1 MKRTI
6 KTLALALAAIM
17 LLSVLLVGCSDTES
31 QNPDQQQ
38 DNAVDDSASEPTYE
52 ELVAK
57 LPTLKFLV
65 DDSDVA
71 QRDAQAFQEMWKR
84 NLGINVEIES
94 TTFQNR
100 RERMQSRD
108 YQIVYAGWG
117 PDYNDPMT
125 FMDLWIT
132 GSGLNE
138 ADYSNPQYDELIE
151 KAKNSADNNERMDA
165 MLEAEKIL
173 MEDMPIGPIYFRYRD
188 YVKKPEVKDEVRRY
202 IGPDLDL
209 YWTSVDGK
217 DTINLNLGT
226 EPPQMD
232 PQLTDDTISMQVING
247 VFEGLTRM
255 DKDGKAMPAMAE
267 KWDVSPDGM
276 KWTFHLRDAKW
287 SNGDPVTA
295 QDFEYAWKRALN
307 PETGAGYAYIM
318 YPIKNAEAYNTGKIT
333 DPNEVGV
340 KALDAKTL
348 EVTLELPTPYFDT
361 LTSFATYM
369 PLNQKFYES
378 VKDKYG
384 SEPENLIYN
393 GPWTISEWTHESKM
407 VLKKNPGYWNANAIK
422 LNTINYVMIN
432 DNTTGVNMF
441 ISGQLDMVGLRG
453 DQRDQLKNEGY
464 ELLHFSDGS
473 SWYLQF
479 NTKDPIMQN
488 AKIRKALTYALD
500 RNLYVK
506 NVLMNDS
513 KPALGYVP
521 DVMPGK
527 GGPGTFRKE
536 NGDLI
541 KDNNQE
547 EAKQLLIEGIKELGL
562 DK

>member
-1 MKRTI
+1 MTKLN
-6 KTLALALAAIM
+6 KKLSLLLAVVI
-17 LLSVLLVGCSDTES
+17 LLSITLIGCGSKNTTDENAQNSTEDAEY
-31 QNPDQQQ
+31 NK
-38 DNAVDDSASEPTYE
+38 
-52 ELVAK
+52 LIAK
-57 LPTLKFLV
+57 LPTIKFLV

-94 TTFQNR
+94 TTFKNR

-108 YQIVYAGWG
+108 YQIVYAGWF
-117 PDYNDPMT
+117 PDYNDPMS
-125 FMDLWIT
+125 FMDLWL
-132 GSGLNE
+132 SNSDLNE
-138 ADYSNPQYDELIE
+138 ADYSNPQYDELIQ
-151 KAKNSADNNERMDA
+151 KAKNSSDNNVRMDA
-165 MLEAEKIL
+165 MMQAEKIL
-173 MEDMPIGPIYFRYRD
+173 MNDMPIGPIYFRYRD
-188 YVKKPEVKDEVRRY
+188 YVKNPKVKDEVRRY
-202 IGPDLDL
+202 IGTDLDL
-209 YWTSVDGK
+209 YLTSVEGK
-217 DTINLNLGT
+217 DDINLNLTT

-232 PQLTDDTISMQVING
+232 PQLTDDAVSMQVING

-255 DKDGKAMPAMAE
+255 DKNGEAMPGIAE
-267 KWDVSPDGM
+267 KWEVSDDGM
-276 KWTFHLRDAKW
+276 VWTFHLRDAKW

-307 PETGAGYAYIM
+307 PNTGAVYAYIM
-318 YPIKNAEAYNTGKIT
+318 YPIKNAEAYNNGKIT
-333 DPNEVGV
+333 DPEQLGI
-340 KALDAKTL
+340 KALDEKTL

-369 PLNQKFYES
+369 PLNQKYYES
-378 VKDKYG
+378 IKDKYA
-384 SEPENLIYN
+384 SEAQNMIYN

-407 VLKKNPGYWNANAIK
+407 VLKKNPMYWNADAIK

-432 DNTTGVNMF
+432 DNTTSVNMF
-441 ISGQLDMVGLRG
+441 LSGQLDMTGLRG
-453 DQRDQLKNEGY
+453 DQREQLKNEGY
-464 ELLHFSDGS
+464 ELFNFSDGS
-473 SWYLQF
+473 SWYLMF

-488 AKIRKALTYALD
+488 EKIRKALTYALD

-527 GGPGTFRKE
+527 EGPGTFRKE

>member
-6 KTLALALAAIM
+6 KILAMALAVIM
-17 LLSVLLVGCSDTES
+17 LLSVLLVGCGTDEKDS
-31 QNPDQQQ
+31 QNADQQ
-38 DNAVDDSASEPTYE
+38 NNASEPTYE

-57 LPTLKFLV
+57 LPTIKFLA
-65 DDSDVA
+65 DDGDVA

-84 NLGINVEIES
+84 NLGINVEIET
-94 TTFQNR
+94 TTFKNR

-108 YQIVYAGWG
+108 YQIVYAGWS

-138 ADYSNPQYDELIE
+138 ADYSNPQYDELID
-151 KAKNSADNNERMDA
+151 KAKKSADNNERMDA
-165 MLEAEKIL
+165 MMEAEKIL

-202 IGPDLDL
+202 VGSDLDL

-217 DTINLNLGT
+217 DTINLNLGS

-232 PQLTDDTISMQVING
+232 PQLTDDAVSMQVING

-255 DKDGKAMPAMAE
+255 DKEGKAMPGMAE

-276 KWTFHLRDAKW
+276 NWTFHLRDAKW

-307 PETGAGYAYIM
+307 PDTGAGYAYIM

-384 SEPENLIYN
+384 SEAKNLIYN

-407 VLKKNPGYWNANAIK
+407 VLKKNPDYWNASAIK

-432 DNTTGVNMF
+432 DNTTSVNMF
-441 ISGQLDMVGLRG
+441 LSGQLDMTGLRG

-473 SWYLQF
+473 SWYLEF
-479 NTKDPIMQN
+479 NTKDPVMQN

-500 RNLYVK
+500 RNLFVK

-527 GGPGTFRKE
+527 GGSGTFRKE

-547 EAKQLLIEGIKELGL
+547 EAKKLLIEGIKELGL